1 MSTTLASQDRTQTVG
16 LSAHMSMRRLFRDH
30 PHATISPLVFL
41 GLIFLWWSAG
51 HIFRVPAYVL
61 PKPEDVLA
69 ALIRGLS
76 RGPLDVAGYWFHM
89 GVTVWEALLGFVI
102 GSLLG
107 AGIGLALCHWALL
120 RRVAFPYVVAFQAL
134 PKVALAPLSVVWFG
148 FGIEGKVLIT
158 AVIAFFPVLVNVMA
172 GYDSV
177 EPERIDLARSCH
189 ASTRHILTKIIIPSL
204 LPYLFAGLSTASVLA
219 VLGAIVGEYVGASAG
234 LGMLL
239 MQYNQALEIA
249 PLFAVIIILGLIG
262 CILNY
267 LVGILGAYFC
277 SWSRHIQR

>member
-1 MSTTLASQDRTQTVG
+1 MSSTLAASHEQAARPARPSIATVV
-16 LSAHMSMRRLFRDH
+16 RNH
-30 PHATISPLVFL
+30 PHLTLSPLVFI
-41 GLIFLWWSAG
+41 GLVLLWWSAG
-51 HIFRVPAYVL
+51 HVFSVPAYVL
-61 PKPEDVLA
+61 PRPEDVLA
-69 ALIRGLS
+69 ALVRGLS
-76 RGPLDVAGYWFHM
+76 RGPMDVAGYWFHM
-89 GVTVWEALLGFVI
+89 GVTIWEALLGFAI

-120 RRVAFPYVVAFQAL
+120 GRIAYPYVVAFQAL
-134 PKVALAPLSVVWFG
+134 PKVALAPLAVVWFG

-172 GYDSV
+172 GYDAV

-189 ASTRHILTKIIIPSL
+189 ASNRQILVKIIIPSL

-219 VLGAIVGEYVGASAG
+219 VLGAIVAEFVGASAG
-234 LGMLL
+234 RGMLL

-249 PLFAVIIILGLIG
+249 PLFAVILILGVIG
-262 CILNY
+262 CVMNF

-277 SWSRHIQR
+277 SWSRHMQR